1 LSDILAQGEGCPVQM
16 LQRQRVFRDSRTS
29 PRGAPDGRR
38 PAPALLARR
47 PSNRKGVLTGN
58 LRREL
63 MELLTL
69 GMGNYTGRAVNPGI
83 RI

>member
-1 LSDILAQGEGCPVQM
+1 LSDILAQGEGCPARM
-16 LQRQRVFRDSRTS
+16 LQQQRVFRDSRTS
-29 PRGAPDGRR
+29 PRWRTGWSPTGPCSTGSTAIEPQGRVDR
-38 PAPALLARR
+38 ESP
-47 PSNRKGVLTGN
+47 
-58 LRREL
+58 REL

>member
-1 LSDILAQGEGCPVQM
+1 MVAD
-16 LQRQRVFRDSRTS
+16 
-29 PRGAPDGRR
+29 R
-38 PAPALLARR
+38 PPALLARR
-47 PSNRKGVLTGN
+47 PSNRKGVLTEN
-58 LRREL
+58 LPREL